1 MAALSDAQKEILEN
15 IKALTGCNDE
25 IGERALRATNF
36 NPDVTY
42 ALITEAPHQIP
53 TMDQLRAAPAQ
64 AQEGGADDVMDDGA
78 YGDEDMGG
86 DGGAGA
92 GLDLSSIPE
101 EIANGI

>member
-1 MAALSDAQKEILEN
+1 LAALSDAQKEILEN

-53 TMDQLRAAPAQ
+53 TMDQLRTAPA
-64 AQEGGADDVMDDGA
+64 
-78 YGDEDMGG
+78 
-86 DGGAGA
+86 
-92 GLDLSSIPE
+92 
-101 EIANGI
+101 